1 MVTMTR
7 SQAAYAM
14 YNKSRYMQHLTE
26 VELAERLDDCANIGV
41 GLRDGKVA
49 MSNPIEGKPD
59 DYPGFG
65 FAWQKFSDVTEEY
78 RLRGKTKRVEIMLP
92 TIGRRLIDVPIVESP
107 IKTPTIDWETES
119 KTELGQRIVNVVE
132 STQRKYPQALV
143 LVKYGQKQ
151 HMKQLAKDGLVRI
164 GTAQGFEKDSNRAR
178 QDYETSFEMYHAN
191 RGKTAVRCNDYWL
204 WCCTLA
210 NKGAIWVARCVH
222 DFGADAAVVIV
233 DGRDFLC
240 KMRKMMRQI
249 NRYAHF
255 QGTCGMVYSDPL
267 LDTVQSKN
275 IPFVKHFRY
284 MYQREQRSVW
294 APKSPIHLE
303 PVFLNVQAGIQRHLV
318 V

>member
-1 MVTMTR
+1 
-7 SQAAYAM
+7 
-14 YNKSRYMQHLTE
+14 MQHLTE
-26 VELAERLDDCANIGV
+26 AELAERLDDCANIGV

-65 FAWQKFSDVTEEY
+65 FAWQKFAHVIEEY
-78 RLRGKTKRVEIMLP
+78 RLRGKTKREEIMLP
-92 TIGRRLIDVPIVESP
+92 KIGPRLIDVPIVESLN
-107 IKTPTIDWETES
+107 KTPAVDWETES
-119 KTELGQRIVNVVE
+119 KTGLGQRIVNVVE

-151 HMKQLAKDGLVRI
+151 HMEQLAKNGLVRI
-164 GTAQGFEKDSNRAR
+164 GTAQGFEKDSNHAR

-191 RGKTAVRCNDYWL
+191 GGKTVVRCNDYWL

-210 NKGAIWVARCVH
+210 NEGAIWVARCVH

-233 DGRDFLC
+233 DGRDFLY
-240 KMRKMMRQI
+240 KMRDMMCQI

-255 QGTCGMVYSDPL
+255 QVTCSMAYRDPL
-267 LDTVQSKN
+267 RDTVQSAN

-284 MYQREQRSVW
+284 MYQREQRIVW
-294 APKSPIHLE
+294 TPKSPIDLE
-303 PVFLNVQAGIQRHLV
+303 PVFLNVQAGMQRHLV